1 MTIGLSFEEY
11 FELKLKPRAGADP
24 VFFQAAEQE
33 RDGMFP
39 MPLVSVASHLRSR
52 GYDCRPQSLDL
63 LLESGVVRPAGSDAW
78 SQADVDTAA
87 AHFEDCG
94 VFTPYA
100 AMCETLGC
108 RYADFVRALR
118 EAAER
123 ESKAYRRNLPAVC
136 RSGGRLAVGV
146 PRSHSNATEI
156 RSVAEGIQGD
166 PAQADLFPSS
176 VEIRCEGKA

>member
-1 MTIGLSFEEY
+1 MTIGLSIEEY

-63 LLESGVVRPAGSDAW
+63 LLESGVVSPADSDAW
-78 SQADVDTAA
+78 SKADADAAA

-123 ESKAYRRNLPAVC
+123 ESKAYSRNLPADDQYFVMH
-136 RSGGRLAVGV
+136 RVPPRGVTGPDGDLIDIRRAVISFTLADDIRERLERGEDV
-146 PRSHSNATEI
+146 
-156 RSVAEGIQGD
+156 
-166 PAQADLFPSS
+166 
-176 VEIRCEGKA
+176 

>member
-52 GYDCRPQSLDL
+52 GYDCRPESLEL
-63 LLESGVVRPAGSDAW
+63 LLESGVVSPADSDAW
-78 SQADVDTAA
+78 SQADADAAA

-94 VFTPYA
+94 VLTPYA

-118 EAAER
+118 RSCRAGIKSIRPKSA
-123 ESKAYRRNLPAVC
+123 SRRPILCDA
-136 RSGGRLAVGV
+136 SGSSPRYHGPGWRLD
-146 PRSHSNATEI
+146 RH
-156 RSVAEGIQGD
+156 
-166 PAQADLFPSS
+166 SS
-176 VEIRCEGKA
+176 VCHQFYPR